1 MSCATSLSLC
11 ELVLMYVDFVTHQV
25 CVSASCV
32 CGRHVCVVC
41 RTKRRGSHA
50 MSLSLCELVLMYVDF
65 VTYKVCVGARLCM
78 FCVCGHHVCVVCR
91 TKRRG

>member
-1 MSCATSLSLC
+1 
-11 ELVLMYVDFVTHQV
+11 
-25 CVSASCV
+25 
-32 CGRHVCVVC
+32 
-41 RTKRRGSHA
+41 

-78 FCVCGHHVCVVCR
+78 FCVCGRHVCVVCR